1 MNQVTV
7 TVRNLSGDFRK
18 TTDVSADMT
27 LGDFKQAAQELA
39 GLSSVPCSLVLEKT
53 NKVMRDSDTFQGAS
67 IESGSVFILTPEAEG
82 GKA

>member
-18 TTDVSADMT
+18 TTDVPADML
-27 LGDFKQAAQELA
+27 LGDFRQAAQELA
-39 GLSSVPCSLVLEKT
+39 GLSTVPCSLVLEKT
-53 NKVMRDSDTFQGAS
+53 NKVMRDSDTFQGAG

-82 GKA
+82 G

>member
-18 TTDVSADMT
+18 TTEVSSDML
-27 LGDFKQAAQELA
+27 LGDFRQAAQELA
-39 GLSSVPCSLVLEKT
+39 GLSTVPCSLVLEKT
-53 NKVMRDSDTFQGAS
+53 NKVMRDSDTFQGAG

-82 GKA
+82 G